1 MSTSEQKFTMT
12 VLEETAP
19 ADMEMLYEDMPEE
32 GGLPVGMIVAVIVI
46 AAAGITGGAILI
58 KRRKKKLREAEEE
71 ELFDEVERLT
81 EDEH

>member
-1 MSTSEQKFTMT
+1 
-12 VLEETAP
+12 
-19 ADMEMLYEDMPEE
+19 MEMLYEDMPEE